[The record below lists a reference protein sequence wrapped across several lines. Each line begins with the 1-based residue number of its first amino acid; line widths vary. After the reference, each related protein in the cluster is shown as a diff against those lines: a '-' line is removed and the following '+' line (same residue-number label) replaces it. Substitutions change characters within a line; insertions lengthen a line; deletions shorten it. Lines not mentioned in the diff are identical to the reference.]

1 MARLQTLHKWAVEEF
16 GDAKPSPQTL
26 KKYAKL
32 NMIYPPAVRV
42 GRHWMVE
49 ANARYV
55 GMLAKP
61 EISRKI
67 SPLARRILMD
77 GQ

>member
-1 MARLQTLHKWAVEEF
+1 MARLLPLDVWADEEF
-16 GDAKPSPQTL
+16 GNAKPSPQTL
-26 KKYAKL
+26 KKYAKH
-32 NMIYPPAVRV
+32 NMISPPAVRV
-42 GRHWMVE
+42 GRRWMVE

-61 EISRKI
+61 KINGKI